1 MENRAMAEQKPQ
13 LVNRLKSIEG
23 HVRGVQRMVEE
34 DAYCID
40 IIKQTQAI
48 QRALEKFNSIILAN
62 HLNGCVTTALRG
74 EQPDERERVVHELLQ
89 VFNATNTLS

>member
-1 MENRAMAEQKPQ
+1 MADEKQQ
-13 LVNRLKSIEG
+13 LINRLKSIEG
-23 HVRGVQRMVEE
+23 HVRGVQRMVED

-62 HLNGCVTTALRG
+62 HLNGCVTTAIRG
-74 EQPDERERVVHELLQ
+74 EQPEERERVVHELLQ
-89 VFNATNTLS
+89 VFDATNTL

>member
-1 MENRAMAEQKPQ
+1 MAEQKPP
-13 LVNRLKSIEG
+13 LINRLKSIEG

-40 IIKQTQAI
+40 ILKQTQAI

-89 VFNATNTLS
+89 VFNATNTL

>member
-1 MENRAMAEQKPQ
+1 MAEQKTQ

-23 HVRGVQRMVEE
+23 HVRGVQRMVED

-40 IIKQTQAI
+40 ILKQTQAI

-62 HLNGCVTTALRG
+62 HLNGCVTIALRG

-89 VFNATNTLS
+89 VFDATNTL